1 MTMTGQAIIYDAV
14 RTPRGKGK
22 NTGSLHEITSLQL
35 ATQALRAIK
44 DRNNLDT
51 SKVDDVVLGCVSPVG
66 EQGSGDRFYA
76 DKLITARY
84 FFERVLPDATSHL
97 AKVKTG
103 AGPVM
108 ALGADSF

>member
-1 MTMTGQAIIYDAV
+1 MWAKMAKAALEREGTGDQ
-14 RTPRGKGK
+14 
-22 NTGSLHEITSLQL
+22 
-35 ATQALRAIK
+35 
-44 DRNNLDT
+44 
-51 SKVDDVVLGCVSPVG
+51 
-66 EQGSGDRFYA
+66 FYA
-76 DKLITARY
+76 DKLATARY